1 MMSRLRIIGGKHGG
15 RVFRLP
21 AGASTRPTA
30 DRVREAVF
38 NILVHG
44 IDWPGFAEARVID
57 AFAGSGAY
65 GLEALSRGA
74 AGATFI
80 DREAAALLAIRRNA
94 ASLGEAGRAT
104 LLQLDA
110 TRLPPPPF
118 AGGAP
123 CAIAFLDPPY
133 GSGAACAALAG
144 LAGHGWLA
152 EGGLAVVEVGARE
165 PFTAPPTFAVIDD
178 RSWGAARVLFYRF
191 GDRRAPV
198 SR

>member
-1 MMSRLRIIGGKHGG
+1 M
-15 RVFRLP
+15 
-21 AGASTRPTA
+21 
-30 DRVREAVF
+30 REAVF

-44 IDWPGFAEARVID
+44 IDWPGFCDARVID

-80 DREAAALLAIRRNA
+80 DRDAAALLAIRRNA
-94 ASLGEAGRAT
+94 ASLGEAQRAT
-104 LLQLDA
+104 LLHLDA

-118 AGGAP
+118 AAGAP
-123 CAIAFLDPPY
+123 CAVAFLDPPY
-133 GSGAACAALAG
+133 GSGAASPALTG
-144 LAGHGWLA
+144 LAARGWLA

-165 PFTAPPTFAVIDD
+165 PFAAPPAFAILDE

-191 GDRRAPV
+191 GDRRATI